1 MQKVKDTLM
10 EYFIEIIVVQPIH
23 AGTQPHMLI
32 LIDGFHN
39 FSFAEACAGLT
50 QAPDMFSYFSDI
62 IKF

>member
-1 MQKVKDTLM
+1 M
-10 EYFIEIIVVQPIH
+10 EYYIEIVIVQSIH
-23 AGTQPHMLI
+23 AGTQTHMLI

-39 FSFAEACAGLT
+39 FSFAGACAGLT